1 MKFVAEFQV
10 SKPEL
15 PLEYRK
21 SYIAFLKKCLSEV
34 NEGTYFER
42 YYEKGKEKPFTFAV
56 HMQKPAFEKEHICIE
71 GNRINMTF
79 SSAEDMTS
87 FIFFSAFLKQ
97 KNRSFPLENGN
108 YMVLKNV
115 VQKREQDVRGKQ
127 VLVHML
133 SPLCIWSIYIDKQ
146 YRGKGIAD
154 ALMQH
159 IIQYAK
165 QTAGIH
171 CIISVIT
178 TGNDISVHLH
188 KKYGFTYAGTLHEV
202 GNKFGEYCGIDNY
215 ELIL

>member
-1 MKFVAEFQV
+1 MQTKPTIRPATRQDLSAMLTIYNTEVKHSTATFDLQEKTIEEWTEWFQYHGDETHPIFITEVEGNVAGYASLSQ
-10 SKPEL
+10 
-15 PLEYRK
+15 YR
-21 SYIAFLKKCLSEV
+21 
-34 NEGTYFER
+34 
-42 YYEKGKEKPFTFAV
+42 
-56 HMQKPAFEKEHICIE
+56 EKE
-71 GNRINMTF
+71 
-79 SSAEDMTS
+79 
-87 FIFFSAFLKQ
+87 AFKTTVEL
-97 KNRSFPLENGN
+97 
-108 YMVLKNV
+108 
-115 VQKREQDVRGKQ
+115 
-127 VLVHML
+127 
-133 SPLCIWSIYIDKQ
+133 SIYIDKQ

>member
-1 MKFVAEFQV
+1 MQGDKSSTFCVQGIDLGSTV
-10 SKPEL
+10 EL
-15 PLEYRK
+15 
-21 SYIAFLKKCLSEV
+21 
-34 NEGTYFER
+34 
-42 YYEKGKEKPFTFAV
+42 
-56 HMQKPAFEKEHICIE
+56 
-71 GNRINMTF
+71 
-79 SSAEDMTS
+79 
-87 FIFFSAFLKQ
+87 
-97 KNRSFPLENGN
+97 
-108 YMVLKNV
+108 
-115 VQKREQDVRGKQ
+115 
-127 VLVHML
+127 
-133 SPLCIWSIYIDKQ
+133 SIYIDKQ